1 MGAVEKRS
9 KGRGAEPLSEA
20 YMRAVGGVRLLRREE
35 ELALARAIARGGPAG
50 ESAKMQM
57 VAANLR
63 LVVSIA
69 KRYSNRHLSLEDLVQ
84 EGNLGLLRAAEKFDP
99 ERGVRFA
106 TYASLWIRQS
116 ILKALE
122 DQSLT
127 IRMPSQRH
135 QEIRQFRQVEAHLRR
150 DLERAPTRAE
160 VAAAMGIS
168 EEQLE
173 RLLPLAQD
181 SVSLD
186 TPISSEGE
194 ATLADLVEDVDSLDP
209 EAVYQDRHL
218 RQLMYDHLSHLTER
232 EALVLRLRFGL
243 GGESWHSLEAI
254 APRFGL
260 TRERI
265 RQIEK
270 RAVRRLRAA
279 IEASIASAGGGDK

>member
-1 MGAVEKRS
+1 MTAVDQKNSKRG
-9 KGRGAEPLSEA
+9 KDPLNEA

-35 ELALARAIARGGPAG
+35 EVDLARTIALGGPEG
-50 ESAKMQM
+50 EAAKMRM
-57 VAANLR
+57 VASNLR

-116 ILKALE
+116 ILKSLE
-122 DQSLT
+122 DHSLT

-135 QEIRQFRQVEAHLRR
+135 QEIRQYRQVESHLRKK
-150 DLERAPTRAE
+150 LERKPTVAE
-160 VAAAMGIS
+160 VAKRMGVQEKKIIS
-168 EEQLE
+168 
-173 RLLPLAQD
+173 LLPLAQD

-186 TPISSEGE
+186 TPVSEDGE
-194 ATLADLVEDVDSLDP
+194 STLGDLVEDEMSQDP
-209 EAVYQDRHL
+209 EAIYEDRHL
-218 RQLMYDHLSHLTER
+218 RQMMYDHLEHLTER
-232 EALVLRLRFGL
+232 EAMVLRLRFGL
-243 GGESWHSLEAI
+243 AGEKRQSLEAI
-254 APRFGL
+254 APRFGV

-270 RAVRRLRAA
+270 RAIRKLRTAIKNSEAA
-279 IEASIASAGGGDK
+279 ASYKG

>member
-1 MGAVEKRS
+1 MGSVDQKKS
-9 KGRGAEPLSEA
+9 QRGKDPLSEA

-35 ELALARAIARGGPAG
+35 EVDLARTIALGGAEG
-50 ESAKMQM
+50 EAAKMRM
-57 VAANLR
+57 VASNLR

-116 ILKALE
+116 ILKSLE
-122 DQSLT
+122 DHSLT

-135 QEIRQFRQVEAHLRR
+135 QEIRQYRKVEAHLRKK
-150 DLERAPTRAE
+150 LERKPTVAE
-160 VAAAMGIS
+160 IATRMGVAEHKIV
-168 EEQLE
+168 Q
-173 RLLPLAQD
+173 LLPLAQD

-186 TPISSEGE
+186 TPVSEDGE
-194 ATLADLVEDVDSLDP
+194 STLGDLVEDESSLDP
-209 EAVYQDRHL
+209 EAIYEDRHL
-218 RQLMYDHLSHLTER
+218 RQLVYDHLEHLTER
-232 EALVLRLRFGL
+232 EAMVLRLRFGL
-243 GGESWHSLEAI
+243 AGERRQSLEAI
-254 APRFGL
+254 APRFGV

-270 RAVRRLRAA
+270 RAIRRLRTAIKSSEDAA
-279 IEASIASAGGGDK
+279 HYKE